1 MDKSSKKVKEVKKIK
16 IALLMQQMSKRQKL
30 LQRIMLKLQ
39 ITTSLYNL
47 SLLKMLNRVRINETS
62 TAKSIDQKCIW
73 MD

>member
-1 MDKSSKKVKEVKKIK
+1 
-16 IALLMQQMSKRQKL
+16 MQQMSKRQKL

-39 ITTSLYNL
+39 ITTTLYNL